1 MIPFWQQKQARH
13 SIWDYHLPVVGLGLG
28 REDAK
33 VVFGWNCR
41 KKKSIELKTQVNIIP
56 NMESTLCEPN
66 GNGIDEEEAALY
78 DRQIRLWGV
87 EAQNR
92 MRRSSVLMI
101 NLRGITTEACKNI
114 VLAGVGSITILDD
127 LNVSVED
134 LGSGFFFRDEDIG
147 LKRVEVAKKRINN
160 LNPRVEVIGITD
172 KLETKIEDEK
182 FMKSFDIV
190 CLTDT
195 RSTVIE
201 KVNSICRR
209 VGTLFFAAASLG
221 INGYIFADLLD
232 HTYLN
237 EREIKSE
244 NGEVK
249 KISEKRNQQF
259 LPFEVIKKSQLNHIT
274 PKRLKKV
281 SPLLWATLALFELQ
295 SKLNIIYPSKDEH
308 ASEFIKVSDQ
318 LMESRG
324 IDKSLV
330 PKDLLRQLAL
340 TSKAEFIPS
349 CAVIGSILSQEVL
362 NALGGKQAPLSNFLV
377 FDGQKGSADIY
388 ALGIQRTQS

>member
-1 MIPFWQQKQARH
+1 
-13 SIWDYHLPVVGLGLG
+13 
-28 REDAK
+28 
-33 VVFGWNCR
+33 
-41 KKKSIELKTQVNIIP
+41 
-56 NMESTLCEPN
+56 MESTLCEPN

>member
-1 MIPFWQQKQARH
+1 MASH
-13 SIWDYHLPVVGLGLG
+13 S
-28 REDAK
+28 
-33 VVFGWNCR
+33 
-41 KKKSIELKTQVNIIP
+41 
-56 NMESTLCEPN
+56 ESTLCEPN

-147 LKRVEVAKKRINN
+147 LKVPSGSCEKRINN

>member
-1 MIPFWQQKQARH
+1 
-13 SIWDYHLPVVGLGLG
+13 
-28 REDAK
+28 
-33 VVFGWNCR
+33 
-41 KKKSIELKTQVNIIP
+41 
-56 NMESTLCEPN
+56 
-66 GNGIDEEEAALY
+66 
-78 DRQIRLWGV
+78 
-87 EAQNR
+87 
-92 MRRSSVLMI
+92 MI

-195 RSTVIE
+195 RSTVI
-201 KVNSICRR
+201 KGWNPV
-209 VGTLFFAAASLG
+209 FAAASLG

-274 PKRLKKV
+274 PKRLKKLYLNF
-281 SPLLWATLALFELQ
+281 SQSSILFIRPKMNMLRVHQ
-295 SKLNIIYPSKDEH
+295 
-308 ASEFIKVSDQ
+308 VSDQ